1 MITTKTFTV
10 DARLNPDQPRT
21 MGEIREDFPQLP
33 AKPAAPYLLLYR
45 NGSIHLKPGLAPI
58 ERSTNG

>member
-1 MITTKTFTV
+1 MITTKTFTIDV
-10 DARLNPDQPRT
+10 SLDPDRPRT
-21 MGEIREDFPQLP
+21 MSEIREDFPQLP

-45 NGSIHLKPGLAPI
+45 NGSIHLKPGFDPV